1 MGKVYHYRTYEES
14 VEKIRSRS
22 VTLDISLRRGSRG
35 GGAVWLPLAPH
46 CHNRDYGNEGKNFDH
61 QFHLVVSFGRRHQ
74 DRHHHNCEY
83 SHRRPRDIERIS
95 HDDARSLYHTAPS
108 ARDGPSGV
116 HTLRHRDDL
125 RRPQAAP
132 GHGPS
137 DRKSVV

>member
-22 VTLDISLRRGSRG
+22 VSLDISLRPASRG
-35 GGAVWLPLAPH
+35 AGAVWFPLAPH
-46 CHNRDYGNEGKNFDH
+46 CHNRDYGNEGKNIDH
-61 QFHLVVSFGRRHQ
+61 QFHLVVPLARRHT
-74 DRHHHNCEY
+74 DRHHHNREY
-83 SHRRPRDIERIS
+83 SNRRPPDIERTS
-95 HDDARSLYHTAPS
+95 TDDARPLYHPAPS
-108 ARDGPSGV
+108 ARDGPRGV

-137 DRKSVV
+137 V